1 MEYNVHV
8 RIYSARLRGKI
19 QKSIQDSPPGRI
31 LQPQINASALPGGF
45 QPQDWLGKIGF
56 NLELMSVN
64 DIPRNSFNDME
75 KEGPPPEYSPSCSN
89 NGGHPNDVYG
99 DGVVT
104 ADIVQEHS

>member
-1 MEYNVHV
+1 
-8 RIYSARLRGKI
+8 
-19 QKSIQDSPPGRI
+19 
-31 LQPQINASALPGGF
+31 
-45 QPQDWLGKIGF
+45 
-56 NLELMSVN
+56 MSVN

-104 ADIVQEHS
+104 ADIVQEHSLYYLYLIIKNNEKVGKINNTIIFGIFNNLIK